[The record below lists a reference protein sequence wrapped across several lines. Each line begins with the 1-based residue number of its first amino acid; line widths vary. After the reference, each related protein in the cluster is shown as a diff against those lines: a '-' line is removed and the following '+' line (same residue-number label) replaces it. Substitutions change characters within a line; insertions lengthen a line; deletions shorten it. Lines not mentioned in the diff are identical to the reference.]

1 MNLISGN
8 HFERTDEIILTRM
21 EASDEHYEVESCIP
35 QNFFLLIKARLYICP
50 AMINITNTTI
60 KTIKVF
66 LRGKA

>member
-1 MNLISGN
+1 MISGN
-8 HFERTDEIILTRM
+8 YFERTDEIMLTRM
-21 EASDEHYEVESCIP
+21 EASDEHYEVEPCLPKS
-35 QNFFLLIKARLYICP
+35 FFLLIKTRLYICP